1 MDFVVF
7 FLSLVFSKAES
18 HECCNTW
25 FVHRTGYTFVFL
37 VEVNNTHTC
46 IYTRVY
52 VRVCVLRGT
61 GSWTT
66 SVSHEEH
73 NSCAQGYILYKLYYV
88 YIYIFFLWRLKH
100 ARIYRMGIYL
110 VYDLYQG
117 RGPRGTYT
125 YSIYLEYTYRMHA
138 KVIINIL

>member
-1 MDFVVF
+1 VDFVVF
-7 FLSLVFSKAES
+7 FLSLVFFKAES

-46 IYTRVY
+46 IYTRVC
-52 VRVCVLRGT
+52 VRVRVLRGT

-73 NSCAQGYILYKLYYV
+73 NSCAQGYILYILYV
-88 YIYIFFLWRLKH
+88 YIYIFFFVTLKTR
-100 ARIYRMGIYL
+100 ANLPDG
-110 VYDLYQG
+110 DLPSIWSL
-117 RGPRGTYT
+117 PRPRDNYT
-125 YSIYLEYTYRMHA
+125 HSIYLEYTYRVHA